1 MLGDT
6 GFEAHRG
13 AGGNIEPVAVSRGAV
28 EVQRGVGLWQVH
40 MTADLNRPIARVDD
54 LHLEPLRTGIDRD
67 IAVAVDDFT
76 WDHWIGSWTVTSL
89 VPSGKVAS
97 TWTS

>member
-6 GFEAHRG
+6 GFEAHRS
-13 AGGNIEPVAVSRGAV
+13 ASGNIESVAVRRDAV
-28 EVQRGVGLWQVH
+28 ESQRGVGLRQVH
-40 MTADLNRPIARVDD
+40 MTADLNRTVAGVDD
-54 LHLEPLRTGIDRD
+54 LHLESLRTGIDRD

-76 WDHWIGSWTVTSL
+76 WNHVIGAWTVTSL

>member
-6 GFEAHRG
+6 GFEAHRR
-13 AGGNIEPVAVSRGAV
+13 ASGNIEAVAVSRGTVKA
-28 EVQRGVGLWQVH
+28 QRRVGLWEVH
-40 MTADLNRPIARVDD
+40 MTADLNRTVAGVDD
-54 LHLEPLRTGIDRD
+54 LHLESLRTGIDRD

-76 WDHWIGSWTVTSL
+76 WDHRIGSWTVTSL